1 MIEPGAA
8 VSADLVESRPSDV
21 HGIGV
26 FACFAISE
34 GDLIGVYEGD
44 PTDID
49 GTYVL
54 WIEQDEPPDTW
65 RGIDG
70 TSVLRFL
77 NHSRT
82 PNVEFD
88 GPELYALR
96 DIAPGEELRFD
107 YGDEWAHVP

>member
-1 MIEPGAA
+1 MSER
-8 VSADLVESRPSDV
+8 VESRRSDI

-26 FACFAISE
+26 FATDAISAGE
-34 GDLIGVYEGD
+34 HIGIYEGE
-44 PTDID
+44 PTDVD

-54 WIEQDEPPDTW
+54 WVETDDPDTW

-77 NHSRT
+77 NHSRS

-88 GPELYALR
+88 GPDLYACR
-96 DIAPGEELRFD
+96 DIEPGEELVFD
-107 YGDEWAHVP
+107 YGAEWADVP